1 MTKGS
6 ISFDTSFILP
16 GYSCLSANDGIPKE
30 YTAVSYA
37 GIEDAIA
44 LIKQLGHDCLM
55 TKTDVKSAFR
65 ILLFHCQD

>member
-16 GYSCLSANDGIPKE
+16 TGYSCLSVNDGIPKE
-30 YTAVSYA
+30 HSAVSYA

-44 LIKQLGHDCLM
+44 LIKQLGHDC
-55 TKTDVKSAFR
+55 
-65 ILLFHCQD
+65 